1 MHGPLPFS
9 TLACRRRLRGAVA
22 WTAFAASLA
31 ASPVAS
37 AVTTLTVDLSK
48 PIGSAT
54 HAANGS
60 LYGVTEMKPAD
71 VQGLIAPL
79 HPHMFNSPAAD
90 VQQPVGDAIVVAGRV
105 ASTGATVTIRL
116 ADWFTGWYSFTN
128 MTDWFSKIDQ
138 TISRK
143 KAAHLT
149 NIYAYEL
156 WNEPNGTWNGTSPN
170 TTSTNGSNLSFNAF
184 WKQTYDHVRA
194 QDPSVKVTGP
204 SVAGYNQSYLSEFLS
219 YCKANDCLPDIVGW
233 HDGGSIQN
241 NVNAY
246 RALEKQLGIGP
257 LPITI
262 NEYSLTANITH
273 EGEPGASAALIA
285 AMERTRVDSACIT
298 FWDVAHPGRLGSLL
312 ATDTQTNGGWFFY
325 EWYGEMTGQM
335 LTTVSSGG
343 GNFDGFANL
352 DPTAGSASVLFGG
365 TSDGALQIVVKG
377 FAAAGAAAAV
387 HGVVERTPWVS
398 RTTVVTATDT
408 LSTTDFTATGDQI
421 SVTVPNANATDGF
434 RLLLTWPDGGWVD
447 ASAPEAG
454 GAAVDASG
462 DATLRG
468 ATGGSEGGTGD
479 ATSASG
485 ASGSDAA
492 QPGETMSAAG
502 EDAGAALQAGAK
514 SGCSC
519 SSVQSRESSAMGR
532 LAGVLAAVVGLG
544 VVRRRGRK
552 SRGQR

>member
-1 MHGPLPFS
+1 M
-9 TLACRRRLRGAVA
+9 
-22 WTAFAASLA
+22 
-31 ASPVAS
+31 
-37 AVTTLTVDLSK
+37 
-48 PIGSAT
+48 
-54 HAANGS
+54 
-60 LYGVTEMKPAD
+60 
-71 VQGLIAPL
+71 
-79 HPHMFNSPAAD
+79 
-90 VQQPVGDAIVVAGRV
+90 
-105 ASTGATVTIRL
+105 
-116 ADWFTGWYSFTN
+116 
-128 MTDWFSKIDQ
+128 
-138 TISRK
+138 
-143 KAAHLT
+143 
-149 NIYAYEL
+149 
-156 WNEPNGTWNGTSPN
+156 
-170 TTSTNGSNLSFNAF
+170 
-184 WKQTYDHVRA
+184 
-194 QDPSVKVTGP
+194 
-204 SVAGYNQSYLSEFLS
+204 
-219 YCKANDCLPDIVGW
+219 
-233 HDGGSIQN
+233 
-241 NVNAY
+241 
-246 RALEKQLGIGP
+246 EKQLGIGP

-273 EGEPGASAALIA
+273 EGEPGASATLIA

-335 LTTVSSGG
+335 LTTVSSLSPGG

-352 DPTAGSASVLFGG
+352 DPTAGRASVLFGG

-408 LSTTDFTATGDQI
+408 LSTADLTATGDRI

-454 GAAVDASG
+454 GAAMDASG
-462 DATLRG
+462 DATLPG

-479 ATSASG
+479 AASASG

-502 EDAGAALQAGAK
+502 EDAGAAVQAGAK
-514 SGCSC
+514 AGCSC
-519 SSVQSRESSAMGR
+519 SSVLSRESSAMGR

-552 SRGQR
+552 SRGQA